1 MKDREN
7 LFELSTIFR
16 YDNRKKVE
24 GSNNGGQHWSD
35 KDIFGS
41 RVLFSE
47 TSKPPSLA
55 IDDLQRSDDDVYKC
69 RVDFKI
75 AQTSITRVRLTVIG
89 KLYCLTL
96 IGMGLPF
103 L

>member
-1 MKDREN
+1 MVD
-7 LFELSTIFR
+7 
-16 YDNRKKVE
+16 

-35 KDIFGS
+35 KNIFGS

-89 KLYCLTL
+89 KLY
-96 IGMGLPF
+96 F
-103 L
+103 Y